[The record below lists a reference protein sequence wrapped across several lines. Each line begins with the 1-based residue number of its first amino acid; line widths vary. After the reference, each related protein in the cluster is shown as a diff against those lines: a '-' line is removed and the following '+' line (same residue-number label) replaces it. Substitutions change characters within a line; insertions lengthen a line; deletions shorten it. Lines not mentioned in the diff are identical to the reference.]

1 MIRAWRIVKTTF
13 SADAFSGEG
22 AWLYGGRWNSVG
34 VAMVYTAGSKSLAT
48 LELLVHLDSSMRLPS
63 YSSCPVDF
71 DDSLVEVVDPAVLPL
86 DWRQSPPP
94 TSLQVI
100 GDDWISRQSSVVLR
114 VPSAVVPDENNYL
127 INPIHRDF
135 KHLLNQQYG
144 TLQLGLAVN
153 NLIGQL
159 AATQLRHS
167 RTGQ

>member
-22 AWLYGGRWNSVG
+22 ARLYGGRWNSAG

-63 YSSCPVDF
+63 YSICPVDF

-100 GDDWISRQSSVVLR
+100 GNDWISRQSSAVLR
-114 VPSAVVPDENNYL
+114 VPSAVEPDENNYL
-127 INPIHRDF
+127 INPVHRDF
-135 KHLLNQQYG
+135 KKLSIGSMNSLS
-144 TLQLGLAVN
+144 LDPR
-153 NLIGQL
+153 LI
-159 AATQLRHS
+159 T
-167 RTGQ
+167 